1 MSKNDRRIELP
12 NWMGEPYKSPAVMG
26 QRRPNFLRKS
36 IRQMKQTLADELL
49 TERCANREGVL
60 QRMEP
65 RTKLIAA
72 VSFIIIAGFVR
83 SIPVLLGLWGLTV
96 VLMLR
101 SGLSVF
107 TMQRRIWGI
116 IPLLTLLASVPA
128 MFNFI
133 IDGSPLCM
141 IYQAPYPST
150 MLGIHIPADIY
161 ISQQGFTAAMFLFLR
176 VGLSLSMGVLLVMTT
191 PAARL
196 IKSLQVMGVPSL
208 MVMVIEMSYRY
219 LVLLLNL
226 SIEMFEA
233 RRLRTVGVLSMAS
246 KRAQV
251 GSSIAALFARSMELT
266 DEVYLA
272 MTARGYTG
280 QVVSMDEK

>member
-1 MSKNDRRIELP
+1 M
-12 NWMGEPYKSPAVMG
+12 
-26 QRRPNFLRKS
+26 
-36 IRQMKQTLADELL
+36 
-49 TERCANREGVL
+49 
-60 QRMEP
+60 
-65 RTKLIAA
+65 
-72 VSFIIIAGFVR
+72 
-83 SIPVLLGLWGLTV
+83 LGLWALTV
-96 VLMLR
+96 LLMLL
-101 SGLSVF
+101 SGLPVF

-116 IPLLTLLASVPA
+116 IPLLTLLASLPA

-133 IDGSPLCM
+133 IEGSPLCM

>member
-12 NWMGEPYKSPAVMG
+12 NWMGEPYENTAVTG

-49 TERCANREGVL
+49 TESCANQEGVL

-96 VLMLR
+96 VLMLL
-101 SGLSVF
+101 SGLPVF

-150 MLGIHIPADIY
+150 MLGIHIPAHIY

-191 PAARL
+191 PVARL

-280 QVVSMDEK
+280 QAVSIDEK

>member
-1 MSKNDRRIELP
+1 MSNNDRRIELP
-12 NWMGEPYKSPAVMG
+12 NWMGEPYENTAVTG

-49 TERCANREGVL
+49 TESCANQEGVL

-96 VLMLR
+96 VLMLL
-101 SGLSVF
+101 SGLPVF

-150 MLGIHIPADIY
+150 MLGIHIPAHIY

-191 PAARL
+191 PVARL

-280 QVVSMDEK
+280 QAVSIDEK

>member
-1 MSKNDRRIELP
+1 
-12 NWMGEPYKSPAVMG
+12 
-26 QRRPNFLRKS
+26 
-36 IRQMKQTLADELL
+36 
-49 TERCANREGVL
+49 
-60 QRMEP
+60 
-65 RTKLIAA
+65 
-72 VSFIIIAGFVR
+72 
-83 SIPVLLGLWGLTV
+83 
-96 VLMLR
+96 
-101 SGLSVF
+101 
-107 TMQRRIWGI
+107 MQRRIWGI

-150 MLGIHIPADIY
+150 MLGIHIPAHIY

-191 PAARL
+191 PVARL

-280 QVVSMDEK
+280 QAVSIDEK

>member
-1 MSKNDRRIELP
+1 
-12 NWMGEPYKSPAVMG
+12 MGEPYKSPAVMG

-49 TERCANREGVL
+49 TERCANQEGVL

>member
-1 MSKNDRRIELP
+1 MSNNDRRIELP
-12 NWMGEPYKSPAVMG
+12 NWMGEPYENTAVTG

-49 TERCANREGVL
+49 TESCANQEGVL

-83 SIPVLLGLWGLTV
+83 SIPALLGLWVLTV
-96 VLMLR
+96 VLMLL
-101 SGLSVF
+101 SGLPVF

-150 MLGIHIPADIY
+150 MLGIHIPAHIY

-191 PAARL
+191 PVARL

-280 QVVSMDEK
+280 QAVSIDEK